1 MKVTRDNKYSH
12 QQLRVKA
19 PGTGLPTTISIEHV
33 TYIRLCQTLRSITTV
48 NKLAVKFAKELAV
61 DDMPLS
67 TRVCDALV
75 AHCAELKLAAGRS
88 QCSIVKK

>member
-1 MKVTRDNKYSH
+1 MKVTRDNKYNY

-19 PGTGLPTTISIEHV
+19 PGTGLPTTISIEHA
-33 TYIRLCQTLRSITTV
+33 TYIKLCQSLRSITAV

-61 DDMPLS
+61 DDKPLS

-75 AHCAELKLAAGRS
+75 AHCTQLQLAAGQSVLRH
-88 QCSIVKK
+88 KK